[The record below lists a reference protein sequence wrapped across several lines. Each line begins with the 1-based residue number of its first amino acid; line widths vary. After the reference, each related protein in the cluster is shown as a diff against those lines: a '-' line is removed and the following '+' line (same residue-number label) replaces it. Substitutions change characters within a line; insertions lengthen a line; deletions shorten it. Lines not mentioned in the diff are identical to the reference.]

1 MPIRIP
7 APACALSALLLA
19 APSFVYAQSA
29 VAQAEPAATESGDTA
44 AVALTVPG
52 PAVAAAEQTAPR
64 AAERRRRR
72 PSMVGYI
79 EDSTV
84 QTQIRFRFDIG
95 RGNNVPDR
103 AEFFYAKC
111 GCYNFVPPPAFDR
124 EAPGPGPG
132 IPAELNYREFYAYA
146 ERALNER
153 YSVFGELPLRGLSPE
168 SWLPTGLAEW
178 EGQTGIGDL
187 RFGGKAS
194 LFNDGDRTV
203 TALVRVAVP
212 TGDAGKGLGTNH
224 ASIEPA
230 LLFHSSVADRVGIEA
245 QVGYWKSL
253 GGSAGVNSNDN
264 FSGDVLSWGIGPSFD
279 VYSSD
284 RVRFAPIVE
293 LVGWRV
299 ISGFQTC
306 ANCDADAGGT
316 NIVNLK
322 VGARATVRDR
332 HSFYGGI
339 GWHLTDDTWYD
350 KLFRFEYRLGL

>member
-1 MPIRIP
+1 MPFRVP
-7 APACALSALLLA
+7 APFWTLSAFLLV
-19 APSFVYAQSA
+19 APSFAHAQSA
-29 VAQAEPAATESGDTA
+29 AAQREPAAAESGDS

-52 PAVAAAEQTAPR
+52 LTFAAAEQAAAPV
-64 AAERRRRR
+64 AERRRRR

-95 RGNNVPDR
+95 LGNNVPDR

-111 GCYNFVPPPAFDR
+111 GCYNFVPPPAFDS

-132 IPAELNYREFYAYA
+132 IPTELNYREFYAFA

-153 YSVFGELPLRGLSPE
+153 YSVFGELPIRGISPQD
-168 SWLPTGLAEW
+168 WVPTGLAPW
-178 EGQTGIGDL
+178 EGHTGIGDL

-194 LFNDGDRTV
+194 LFSDGDRTV
-203 TALVRVAVP
+203 TALVRMAVP

-230 LLFHSSVADRVGIEA
+230 VLFHSAVTDRIGIEA

-253 GGSAGVNSNDN
+253 GGSAGVNSEDS

-279 VYSSD
+279 VYSTD
-284 RVRFAPIVE
+284 RLRIAPVVE

-299 ISGFQTC
+299 IGGFQTC
-306 ANCDADAGGT
+306 ANCDPEAGGT
-316 NIVNLK
+316 NIVNIK
-322 VGARATVRDR
+322 MGARAMVRDR
-332 HSFYGGI
+332 HSFYGGV
-339 GWHLTDDTWYD
+339 GWHLTDAVWYD
-350 KLFRFEYRLGL
+350 KLFRLEYRLGL